1 MLIRSH
7 KPTPVH
13 NILYD
18 FITDDDINDV
28 DDDVGGMVGICVITG
43 VLIPG
48 LSMGINTGIL
58 VTIRQLLTLPHWT
71 QPGKYVG
78 SHFVYFLP
86 NILID

>member
-1 MLIRSH
+1 MLICFH

-48 LSMGINTGIL
+48 LSMGINTGMEA
-58 VTIRQLLTLPHWT
+58 
-71 QPGKYVG
+71 Y
-78 SHFVYFLP
+78 
-86 NILID
+86 

>member
-1 MLIRSH
+1 MLICFH

-58 VTIRQLLTLPHWT
+58 VTTYTASLDTARQICGVTFCLFPS
-71 QPGKYVG
+71 KYT
-78 SHFVYFLP
+78 
-86 NILID
+86 D

>member
-1 MLIRSH
+1 MLWSRNTRYFIQDKWAIILLIGSH

-48 LSMGINTGIL
+48 LSMGINTGMEA
-58 VTIRQLLTLPHWT
+58 
-71 QPGKYVG
+71 Y
-78 SHFVYFLP
+78 
-86 NILID
+86 

>member
-13 NILYD
+13 NIPYD
-18 FITDDDINDV
+18 FITDDDNNDV

-48 LSMGINTGIL
+48 LSMGINTGMEA
-58 VTIRQLLTLPHWT
+58 
-71 QPGKYVG
+71 
-78 SHFVYFLP
+78 SM
-86 NILID
+86 